1 MCLIVDSLSWGIHAG
16 DPMWTEEVLD
26 AEYSVVLDDDSR
38 DAITDTD
45 NYLLLIIRY

>member
-1 MCLIVDSLSWGIHAG
+1 MCLIVDSLSWGIQAG
-16 DPMWTEEVLD
+16 DPMWTEEVLA